1 MSPHIFVSDMNN
13 NILSSTFWLLA
24 LDDLSYVK
32 IILLHNNLDMWR
44 YDALKCI
51 DGRACVLWQENGE
64 RINFKSLNILCV
76 CRRK

>member
-1 MSPHIFVSDMNN
+1 MSPHIFVSDMKN
-13 NILSSTFWLLA
+13 NILSTTFWLSA

-51 DGRACVLWQENGE
+51 DGRTC
-64 RINFKSLNILCV
+64 FYD
-76 CRRK
+76 RKMEKELISKV